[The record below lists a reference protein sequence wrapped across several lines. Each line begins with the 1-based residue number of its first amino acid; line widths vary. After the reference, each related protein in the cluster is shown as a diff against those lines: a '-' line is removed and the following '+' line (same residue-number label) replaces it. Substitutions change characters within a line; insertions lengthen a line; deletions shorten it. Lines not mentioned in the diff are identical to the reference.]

1 MKLVFAGTT
10 IFDDSALIYA
20 SGLSINGVASVQRD
34 ELLRAANARFH
45 DRGNKYLDIRFS
57 VTRKHATLR
66 EAQEHALTHPL
77 LAAGKGSA
85 VLTLGATGDT
95 STATGADSILT
106 CSATPSGVQT
116 VCSYSL
122 QVPEFVLS

>member
-20 SGLSINGVASVQRD
+20 SGLTINGVASVQRD

-45 DRGNKYLDIRFS
+45 DRGNKFLDIRFS
-57 VTRKHATLR
+57 VTRSHASLR
-66 EAQEHALTHPL
+66 EAQEFAFTHPL
-77 LAAGKGSA
+77 LVAGKGSA
-85 VLTLGATGDT
+85 VLTLGLTGDS

-106 CSATPSGVQT
+106 CSATANGVKT

-122 QVPEFVLS
+122 QAPAFVIS